1 MSHLILTTN
10 DLAAHQL
17 RRTLLANDVVGFD
30 LRFVSGKLPSEAEL
44 ATSLEPRSAKHDIEG
59 KHWLD
64 HFCRMGRCRTKGN
77 AGLLEF
83 CDPFSS
89 IELWVDPHPND
100 QLLLVWLLD
109 VLRPYR
115 EITTKLS
122 LVQADDGIANYLPE
136 SLAKWKLP
144 AFRITDRH
152 LALASKAWQAYRAS
166 TPQGC
171 FDLLLQDTT
180 MLPRLRPA
188 LIALL
193 EELPD
198 HLNGVGASEQQMLES
213 LKCGSTDPLDA
224 LYWAQRR
231 GVLNEREAGELFDE
245 LAQCPAPLVF
255 GLGEGPFERNEH
267 TRHHR
272 YRKAKV
278 ALTELGQAVVE
289 AEDDFARHN
298 PIQRWWG
305 GTHLTSEQLWRWD
318 AGARSLVAP

>member
-17 RRTLLANDVVGFD
+17 RPTSLANDVVGFD
-30 LRFVSGKLPSEAEL
+30 LRLVTGILPSEAEL
-44 ATSLEPRSAKHDIEG
+44 ATLVEPRSAKHDSEG

-64 HFCRMGRCRTKGN
+64 QSCRMGRCRSKGN
-77 AGLLEF
+77 DGLLDF

-89 IELWVDPHPND
+89 IELWVDPYAND
-100 QLLLVWLLD
+100 QLILVWLLD
-109 VLRPYR
+109 ALRPYR
-115 EITTKLS
+115 EITSKLS
-122 LVQADDGIANYLPE
+122 VVQADDRIANYLSE

-144 AFRITDRH
+144 AFGITDRH
-152 LALASKAWQAYRAS
+152 LALASRAWQAYRAP
-166 TPQGC
+166 TPQAC
-171 FDLLLQDTT
+171 FDLLMQNTT
-180 MLPRLRPA
+180 ILPRLRPA

-198 HLNGVGASEQQMLES
+198 SLCGVGASEMRMLES
-213 LKCGSTDPLDA
+213 LEYGCTDPVEA
-224 LYWAQRR
+224 LYAAEHRE
-231 GVLNEREAGELFDE
+231 VINEREAGDLFEE

-255 GLGEGPFERNEH
+255 GLGEGPFDPSPY

-289 AEDDFARHN
+289 AEDDFCRHN

-305 GTHLTSEQLWRWD
+305 GTHLTSEGLWRWD
-318 AGARSLVAP
+318 AQSRSLVAP